1 MNCGFTYFI
10 RDKTNKNLIY
20 YGSSCEPTLD
30 DRIYKH
36 IKCFDSWKNTGNGY
50 CSSYKILEKDN
61 YEYGII
67 EIVYFDTKQELR
79 EYERPLIEGQVCVN
93 IQVPNR
99 SSTEYREANKEH
111 IKEQHADYY
120 QNNKEK
126 LKEQHADYYQN
137 NKEKFKEQHAD
148 YYQENKE
155 HIKECVAEYREAN
168 KDKIKEYKA
177 EWCKAN
183 KEHIKEQ
190 NAKWYEANKDK
201 VKIKHAEYHQANKD
215 KINKKFNCEC
225 GGKYTHTSKARH
237 LKTNKHQKW
246 LCQTIA

>member
-10 RDKTNKNLIY
+10 RDKSDKSLVY
-20 YGSSCEPTLD
+20 YGSSQLPRLD
-30 DRIYKH
+30 DRIDTH
-36 IKCFDSWKNTGNGY
+36 IRSFNSWKNAGCNY

-79 EYERPLIEGQVCVN
+79 EHERPLIEGQVCVN

-137 NKEKFKEQHAD
+137 NKEKFKGQ
-148 YYQENKE
+148 Q
-155 HIKECVAEYREAN
+155 
-168 KDKIKEYKA
+168 
-177 EWCKAN
+177 
-183 KEHIKEQ
+183 
-190 NAKWYEANKDK
+190 
-201 VKIKHAEYHQANKD
+201 
-215 KINKKFNCEC
+215 NKKITCPC
-225 GGKYTHTSKARH
+225 GGRYTHQNKSQHNKS
-237 LKTNKHQKW
+237 NKHQKW
-246 LCQTIA
+246 ALSQTSKNE